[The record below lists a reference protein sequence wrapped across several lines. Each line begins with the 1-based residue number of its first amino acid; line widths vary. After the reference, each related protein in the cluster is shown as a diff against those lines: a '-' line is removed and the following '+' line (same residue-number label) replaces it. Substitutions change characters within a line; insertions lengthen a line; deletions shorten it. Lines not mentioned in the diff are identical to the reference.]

1 MKHAKHPA
9 VACYEEVFKRVTFDG
24 SGEIP
29 NAEEPVGRARFDA
42 ELDRRGIE
50 YPENFI
56 DYFQWWIDIGGQ
68 KACARLCR
76 QWRKTKE
83 NPE

>member
-1 MKHAKHPA
+1 
-9 VACYEEVFKRVTFDG
+9 
-24 SGEIP
+24 
-29 NAEEPVGRARFDA
+29 
-42 ELDRRGIE
+42 LDRRGIE

-68 KACARLCR
+68 KACARLGR